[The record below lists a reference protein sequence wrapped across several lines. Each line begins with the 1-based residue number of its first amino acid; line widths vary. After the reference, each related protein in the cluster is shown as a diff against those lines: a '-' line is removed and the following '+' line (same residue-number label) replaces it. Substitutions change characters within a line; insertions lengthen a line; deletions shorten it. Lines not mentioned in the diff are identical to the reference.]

1 VSQNDLPETIT
12 MNSTEPLPLRQNV
25 SQPQVY
31 VLQLRQDDPRKC
43 TAAKLVRFN
52 LAKPLYRIRQI
63 PSRSLTLNPFA
74 PAHLLSK
81 DRDQA
86 LAYGLVAIDCS
97 WEKAEGAFTAHLPGR
112 NVKLPTLL
120 ASNPV
125 NYAKPHKLSSLEA
138 LAASLHIL
146 GFQDRA
152 NEMLSIFKWGPTFL
166 SLNQAPLEAY
176 ASASNEQ
183 ELARAESEFF

>member
-1 VSQNDLPETIT
+1 MKSI
-12 MNSTEPLPLRQNV
+12 EPGALNGDIRT
-25 SQPQVY
+25 PQVY

-52 LAKPLYRIRQI
+52 LARPLYRVGQI
-63 PSRSLTLNPFA
+63 PRRGLTLNPFA
-74 PAHLLSK
+74 TDHLLRG

-86 LAYGLVAIDCS
+86 LGYGLVAIDCS
-97 WEKAEGAFTAHLPGR
+97 WEKADGTFTTHLPGR

-138 LAASLHIL
+138 LAASLHIM
-146 GFQDRA
+146 GFRERA
-152 NEMLSIFKWGPTFL
+152 SRLLSIFKWGPNFL
-166 SLNQAPLEAY
+166 LLNEGPLEAY
-176 ASASNEQ
+176 AAASSEQ
-183 ELARAESEFF
+183 ELVSAESQYF